1 MGVTGAAYTNNDGD
15 VNTSTTLFDLDS
27 ALDQTAIQSPAN
39 SGQLAATGK
48 LGVDTSSTIGFDI
61 YSTIREG
68 TTVQVRGLASLTV
81 GGASRFYRIN
91 LLQGR
96 ARSLG
101 AFSSS
106 NQVTGIAIPLNQ
118 L

>member
-1 MGVTGAAYTNNDGD
+1 
-15 VNTSTTLFDLDS
+15 LFDLDS
-27 ALDQTAIQSPAN
+27 VLDQTVIQSPAN

-48 LGVDTSSTIGFDI
+48 LGVDTNSTIGFDI
-61 YSTIREG
+61 YSVIRNG
-68 TTVQVRGLASLTV
+68 TTADVRGFASLTV

-96 ARSLG
+96 AGSLG
-101 AFSSS
+101 AFSSR